1 MHTPLARSGI
11 LVAVVPE
18 AAVRIERALDGEE
31 LRIVRTVEEALLALR
46 TDPFRLAILGV
57 YFDESRM
64 FELVPFA
71 RASRLNREMP
81 ILCVLGITRRLS
93 AAAARG
99 LEETVKA
106 IGCGW
111 LDISA
116 IPDHAAGNAR
126 LREALLSHLP
136 TAAPPSTGLQ
146 TGSEPP
152 TPG

>member
-1 MHTPLARSGI
+1 VHAVTRSRI

-18 AAVRIERALDGEE
+18 AAVRIERALEGEE

-46 TDPFRLAILGV
+46 TDRFRLAIFGV

-64 FELVPFA
+64 FELVPSA

-81 ILCVLGITRRLS
+81 VLCVLGIARRLS
-93 AAAARG
+93 AAVVRG

-106 IGCGW
+106 IGCSW

-116 IPDHAAGNAR
+116 LPDDAAGNGL
-126 LREALLSHLP
+126 LREALLSFLP
-136 TAAPPSTGLQ
+136 KAAPSSTDLR
-146 TGSEPP
+146 TGSQPP